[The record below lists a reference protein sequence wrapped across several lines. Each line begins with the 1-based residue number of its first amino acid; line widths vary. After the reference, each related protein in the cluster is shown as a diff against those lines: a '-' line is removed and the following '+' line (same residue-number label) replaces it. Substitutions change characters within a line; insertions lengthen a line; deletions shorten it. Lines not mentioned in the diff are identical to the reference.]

1 MAIGVMETATE
12 IMIDMVV
19 HKKTFRPMTIKIDGP
34 LVRRGT
40 TAALTG

>member
-1 MAIGVMETATE
+1 MAIGVMETAAETL
-12 IMIDMVV
+12 IYRVV

-34 LVRRGT
+34 LVRCGT